1 VGIEL
6 RTGTFPGTL
15 DEKGR
20 VSIPARLREWYS
32 GELIIARGGYHP
44 CAQVMIPR
52 VWEQYS
58 QKLMNSEAVDEDDYD
73 LIQHLY
79 IHSAQ
84 VVEIDKLGRIPV
96 PPDTRKWANLTK
108 DCLVI
113 SAENHLEIWDYEGY
127 YGYLNENRAR
137 AQEAVKKMGV
147 VRLFKMK
154 GRDGD

>member
-1 VGIEL
+1 MEL

-32 GELIIARGGYHP
+32 GELIIARGGYQP
-44 CAQVMIPR
+44 CAQVMTLQ

-58 QKLMNSEAVDEDDYD
+58 RKLMNSEAVDEDDYD

-84 VVEIDKLGRIPV
+84 VVEIDRAGRIPV
-96 PPDTRKWANLTK
+96 PPDTRKWANLAK

-113 SAENHLEIWDYEGY
+113 SAENHLEIWDYDGY
-127 YGYLNENRAR
+127 YEYLNENRAR
-137 AQEAVKKMGV
+137 AQEAIKKMGA

-154 GRDGD
+154 GQD

>member
-1 VGIEL
+1 MGIEL

-32 GELIIARGGYHP
+32 GELIITRGGYRP
-44 CAQVMIPR
+44 CAQLMTPQ
-52 VWEQYS
+52 VWERYS
-58 QKLMNSEAVDEDDYD
+58 KKLMNFGAVDEDEYE

-84 VVEIDKLGRIPV
+84 VVELDKSGRVPIPA
-96 PPDTRKWANLTK
+96 DTRKWAGLTRE
-108 DCLVI
+108 CLVI

-127 YGYLNENRAR
+127 YAYLNENRAR
-137 AQEAVKKMGV
+137 AQEAIKKMGA
-147 VRLFKMK
+147 VRLFKTDEN
-154 GRDGD
+154 GPE

>member
-1 VGIEL
+1 VGIIL
-6 RTGTFPGTL
+6 KTGTFPGTL

-20 VSIPARLREWYS
+20 VSIPVRLREWYS
-32 GELIIARGGYHP
+32 GELIITRGGYRP
-44 CAQVMIPR
+44 CAQLMTPQ

-58 QKLMNSEAVDEDDYD
+58 RKLMNFEAVDEDDYE

-84 VVEIDKLGRIPV
+84 VVEIDKSGRIPV
-96 PPDTRKWANLTK
+96 PADTRKWAGLSR

-127 YGYLNENRAR
+127 YAYLNANRER
-137 AQEAVKKMGV
+137 AQEAIKKMGAA
-147 VRLFKMK
+147 RLFKM
-154 GRDGD
+154 GGDEPG

>member
-20 VSIPARLREWYS
+20 VSIPSRLRERYS
-32 GELIIARGGYHP
+32 GELVIARGGYQP
-44 CAQVMIPR
+44 CAQLMTPQ

-58 QKLMNSEAVDEDDYD
+58 RKLMNSEAVDEDDYD

-84 VVEIDKLGRIPV
+84 VVEIDKSGRIPI
-96 PPDTRKWANLTK
+96 PQDTRKWANLTRE
-108 DCLVI
+108 CLVI
-113 SAENHLEIWDYEGY
+113 SAENHLEIWDYDGY
-127 YGYLNENRAR
+127 YAYLNENRVR
-137 AQEAVKKMGV
+137 AQEAIKKMGA

-154 GRDGD
+154 EQDGE